1 MDHLLCDYKGWN
13 SDTSTHITSQDI
25 PSNAYNHLE
34 GVMTGRSL
42 DYWLVAL
49 TWALGLGIDS
59 ASRDQGKGW

>member
-42 DYWLVAL
+42 DYWLVAH
-49 TWALGLGIDS
+49 T
-59 ASRDQGKGW
+59 